1 MYKNNSNKVGIL
13 SMLFFEDHVIR
24 HRKKYRFI
32 YVESTGVNMQDKHYL
47 GQILFCDVSQSTD
60 VELYDLHCIALIQF

>member
-47 GQILFCDVSQSTD
+47 GQKILFYFAMCLNQPMWNYTIYIV
-60 VELYDLHCIALIQF
+60 